1 MTPSHTRDIGVPALG
16 PLPWGTRFWSFYET
30 RQDLHDCVVPF
41 LSAGLQHHERCL
53 CFAADS
59 VITELQ
65 PSLQRTAWA
74 LEKHQAAN
82 TVEWLSLASNQLLDT
97 DSDHDW
103 MTTQLARLCERAQAD
118 GYEGLRVVVDWTG
131 VENLTRSMLIACE
144 LALVHACA
152 GRPILTMC
160 TYPLAGTAAETVF
173 ETARAQAIVVAHRQ
187 DAWVVLTTP
196 ELHQARLGLHTLLE
210 RLERRAATGII
221 QTEPGDATLG
231 YLVAEHERAETV
243 LQEHIWFLESLDH
256 INRAM
261 QSAEDIEQLLRDVL
275 DTLLEVLKCDR
286 AWIVYPCDPD
296 SPTWMVPMERTR
308 PEFPGVLPVGVPMPL
323 SSNGAEVF
331 RLTIATDGPLMFGPG
346 TERPVPPEAEHS
358 FGVKSF
364 LVQALHPRIGK
375 PWSFGLHQC
384 SHARQWTPLEARLLQ
399 EIGRRMADSL
409 TTLLT
414 IRDLRASETE
424 LAQAQR
430 LAHIG
435 HWEHDLETN
444 RLIGSE
450 ETQRIIGLPE
460 PTGGIDFAAFLENVH
475 PDDRR
480 RVEECAAKALR
491 GEGTASAEYRLIR
504 PDGSHRYIFGQW
516 NATLDA
522 SGKLRRL
529 FGTLQDITERRRAEE
544 ERRTLSHAVE
554 QSPVSIIITD
564 TTGKIEYVNPKFTQA
579 SGYSREEAA
588 GHNPRLLKSD
598 ETSPE
603 EYRQLWATILQGGT
617 WRGEFHNRKKDGTLY
632 WESASISPVLNE
644 SGRVAHFVAV
654 KEDITERKISEE
666 AMAHR
671 LAELEAV
678 AEISSELR
686 KAQSRSEMMAV
697 ILGTLAELLKADG
710 AAFAMRD
717 TTSYE
722 TVVESAIGRFTPA
735 IDRRF
740 ATGEGISGQV
750 ILTGELYL
758 NNAAVDAP
766 ELALAQ
772 LPRSISAVV
781 CAPLIAQE
789 ERIGALW
796 VGRTDAFSEHEAKLI
811 AAVADMAASA
821 IKRATLT
828 EQSQCDAH
836 NLAQAYEQTIEGWSR
851 ALDLRDRETEGH
863 SLRVTDMTLRLAKAA
878 GLPEEDIAHVRRG
891 ALLHDIGKMGV
902 PDSILLKPGPLTA
915 DELAVMRQ
923 HPLHAYNM
931 LAPIAYLRPAL
942 EIPFSHHEKWDG
954 TGYPNGLQGDQIPFS
969 ARLFAVVD
977 VWDALTSDRPYRS
990 AWSAERSLAYIH
1002 EQRNRHFDPQAVE
1015 LFFRV
1020 FGSEFGVTG

>member
-1 MTPSHTRDIGVPALG
+1 VPALG
-16 PLPWGTRFWSFYET
+16 HRPWETRFWCFYET
-30 RQDLHDCVVPF
+30 RQDLHACVVPF
-41 LSAGLQHHERCL
+41 LSAGLQHRERCL

-59 VITELQ
+59 AIAELQ
-65 PSLQRTAWA
+65 PSLRHTATH
-74 LEKHQAAN
+74 LDEHPSAN
-82 TVEWLSLASNQLLDT
+82 AVTWFSLTSDHLLDT
-97 DSDHDW
+97 DSDHDR
-103 MTTQLARLCERAQAD
+103 MTTELARLCDRAQAD

-131 VENLTRSMLIACE
+131 VQNLTRSALLARE
-144 LALVHACA
+144 QALVRALA
-152 GRPILTMC
+152 GRPILILC
-160 TYPLAGTAAETVF
+160 TYPLTGTAATAVF
-173 ETARAQAIVVAHRQ
+173 ETARAHAIVVAHRHN
-187 DAWVVLTTP
+187 AWAILTAP

-210 RLERRAATGII
+210 RLERRAAVEVLP
-221 QTEPGDATLG
+221 TEPGDPVLG
-231 YLVAEHERAETV
+231 HLLAEHERAETV

-261 QSAEDIEQLLRDVL
+261 QGAENVEQLMRDVL

-286 AWIVYPCDPD
+286 SWMVYPCDPD

-308 PEFPGVLPVGVPMPL
+308 PEYPGVLPMGVPLPL
-323 SSNGAEVF
+323 DPNGAEVF
-331 RLTIATDGPLMFGPG
+331 RLTLATDGPLMFGPG
-346 TERPVPPEAEHS
+346 TERPVPPEAENG
-358 FGVKSF
+358 FGIKSF
-364 LVQALHPRIGK
+364 LVQALYPRIGK

-384 SHARQWTPLEARLLQ
+384 SHARQWTPLEARLLK

-424 LAQAQR
+424 LAQAQQ

-444 RLIGSE
+444 RMVGSE

-460 PTGGIDFAAFLENVH
+460 PTGGIDFVAFLEHIH

-480 RVEECAAKALR
+480 RVEECAAQALR
-491 GEGTASAEYRLIR
+491 GQEAAGVEYRLIR
-504 PDGSHRYIFGQW
+504 PDGSQRYIFGQW

-544 ERRTLSHAVE
+544 DLRTLSHAVE

-564 TTGKIEYVNPKFTQA
+564 TTGKIEYVNPKFTQV

-632 WESASISPVLNE
+632 WESASISPVLDE

-654 KEDITERKISEE
+654 KEDITERKKSEE
-666 AMAHR
+666 ALAHR

-717 TTSYE
+717 ATSYE

-796 VGRTDAFSEHEAKLI
+796 VGRTDAFSEHDAKLI

-828 EQSQCDAH
+828 EQSQRDAH

-915 DELAVMRQ
+915 DELAIMRQ

-990 AWSAERSLAYIH
+990 AWSAERSLAYIR
-1002 EQRNRHFDPQAVE
+1002 EQRSRHFDPLAVD

-1020 FGSEFGVTG
+1020 FGSTISQAG

>member
-1 MTPSHTRDIGVPALG
+1 MTPSRTRDTGVSAVG
-16 PLPWGTRFWSFYET
+16 ALPWGTRFWHFYET
-30 RQDLHDCVVPF
+30 RQDLYDCVVPF
-41 LSAGLQHHERCL
+41 LGAGLQNHERCL

-65 PSLQRTAWA
+65 PSFKTTPFTENQSANAVAWF
-74 LEKHQAAN
+74 
-82 TVEWLSLASNQLLDT
+82 SLISDQLLAI

-103 MTTQLARLCERAQAD
+103 LTTELTALCDSAQAD
-118 GYEGLRVVVDWTG
+118 EYEGLRVVIDWTG
-131 VENLTRSMLIACE
+131 AQNVTRSALIARE
-144 LALVHACA
+144 QGLAAALA
-152 GRPILTMC
+152 GRPILILC
-160 TYPLAGTAAETVF
+160 AYPLTGSAATAVF
-173 ETARAQAIVVAHRQ
+173 ETARAHTIVVAHRH
-187 DAWVVLTTP
+187 DAWAVLTAP
-196 ELHQARLGLHTLLE
+196 EMHQARLGLHTLLE
-210 RLERRAATGII
+210 RLERQEAAGVVQIA
-221 QTEPGDATLG
+221 PGDATLDH
-231 YLVAEHERAETV
+231 LIAEHERAETV

-261 QSAEDIEQLLRDVL
+261 QGAENIEQLMRDVL
-275 DTLLEVLKCDR
+275 DTLLDVLNCDR
-286 AWIVYPCDPD
+286 AWFVYPCDPD

-308 PEFPGVLPVGVPMPL
+308 PEFPGVLPVGVPLPL
-323 SSNGAEVF
+323 GPDGAEVF
-331 RLTIATDGPLMFGPG
+331 RVTIATDGPLMFGPG
-346 TERPVPPEAEHS
+346 TERPVPPEAEHG

-384 SHARQWTPLEARLLQ
+384 SHARQWTPLEARLLK

-414 IRDLRASETE
+414 IRDLRASEAE
-424 LAQAQR
+424 LAQAQQ

-444 RLIGSE
+444 RMFGSE

-460 PTGGIDFAAFLENVH
+460 PTGGIDFAAFLEHIH

-480 RVEECAAKALR
+480 RVEACAAQALH
-491 GEGTASAEYRLIR
+491 GQEAASVEYRLIR
-504 PDGSHRYIFGQW
+504 SDGSQRYIFGQW

-522 SGKLRRL
+522 TGKLRRL

-544 ERRTLSHAVE
+544 DLRILSHAVE
-554 QSPVSIIITD
+554 QSPISIIITD
-564 TTGKIEYVNPKFTQA
+564 TTGKIEYVNPKFTQV

-603 EYRQLWATILQGGT
+603 EYRQLWTTILHGDT
-617 WRGEFHNRKKDGTLY
+617 WRGEFHNRRKDGTLY
-632 WESASISPVLNE
+632 WESASISPVLDD
-644 SGRVAHFVAV
+644 GGQVAHFVAV
-654 KEDITERKISEE
+654 KEDITERKKAEE
-666 AMAHR
+666 ALAHR

-678 AEISSELR
+678 TEISSELR
-686 KAQSRSEMMAV
+686 KTQSRAEMMAV
-697 ILGTLAELLKADG
+697 ILGKLAGLLKADG

-717 TTSYE
+717 PTSYE
-722 TVVESAIGRFTPA
+722 TVVESAIGQFAPNT
-735 IDRRF
+735 DRRF
-740 ATGEGISGQV
+740 ATGEGISEQV

-758 NNAAVDAP
+758 NNAAVGAP

-772 LPRSISAVV
+772 LPRSVSAVV
-781 CAPLIAQE
+781 CAPLIAHE

-796 VGRTDAFSEHEAKLI
+796 VGRSDAFSEHDAKLI
-811 AAVADMAASA
+811 AAVADMAANA
-821 IKRATLT
+821 IKRATLA
-828 EQSQCDAH
+828 EQSQRDAL
-836 NLAQAYEQTIEGWSR
+836 NLARAYEETIEGWSR

-863 SLRVTDMTLRLAKAA
+863 SLRVTGMTLRLAEAA
-878 GLPEEDIAHVRRG
+878 GLPEDDIARVRRG

-902 PDSILLKPGPLTA
+902 PDSILLKPGPLNA

-942 EIPFSHHEKWDG
+942 DIPYSHHERWDG
-954 TGYPNGLQGDQIPFS
+954 TGYPNRLQGDQIPFA
-969 ARLFAVVD
+969 ARLFAVID
-977 VWDALTSDRPYRS
+977 VWDALTSDRPYRP
-990 AWSAERSLAYIH
+990 AWSIEQSLAYLR
-1002 EQRNRHFDPQAVE
+1002 EQRGRHFDPLAVD

-1020 FGSEFGVTG
+1020 FGSEIGVTG